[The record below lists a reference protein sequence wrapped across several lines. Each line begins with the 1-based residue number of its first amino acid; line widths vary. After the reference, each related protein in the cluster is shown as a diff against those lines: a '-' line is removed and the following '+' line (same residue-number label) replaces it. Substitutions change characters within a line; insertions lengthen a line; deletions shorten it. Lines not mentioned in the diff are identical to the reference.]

1 MWRSFGEC
9 FFLVRTSAFSLS
21 SSISNHICE
30 RILLITEPES
40 EPDMNVVPQPN
51 SIVDNFVK
59 CRVLIFNDH
68 LYYIIQFILLSS
80 IDHISITSTL
90 IDVFFL
96 FPHITHCIR
105 HSLIMFTLWNLAP
118 LFSLDTPPHTVQH
131 RSLLHSLAY
140 YLAHINLFN
149 YDIIGI
155 PVS

>member
-1 MWRSFGEC
+1 MN
-9 FFLVRTSAFSLS
+9 S
-21 SSISNHICE
+21 SKCN
-30 RILLITEPES
+30 
-40 EPDMNVVPQPN
+40 N
-51 SIVDNFVK
+51 K

-90 IDVFFL
+90 IDGFFLVFFS
-96 FPHITHCIR
+96 HITHCIR

-118 LFSLDTPPHTVQH
+118 LFSLDTPPHTMQH

-155 PVS
+155 PVSYFLYTLSQYCGKSLAAMHHCPANQSL